1 MFRGAPPQKKNFKFD
16 KPVFFL
22 NKYPK
27 NLGTYLKINILT
39 FDSLRFFRQFFLI
52 LSKING
58 TTGIIFGFTIFNS
71 LNIFF
76 ESNDEQKCT
85 FVPTLILV
93 SKLHVSSYTWLKGKI
108 EKLLCFA
115 SAISLIAST
124 FDIMFSW
131 LNITPL
137 GSPVVP
143 EVKSIKLISFFKLF
157 ILMSSEV
164 LESNKSSKD
173 NLLMLLL
180 KSLLLVI
187 IIFDSE
193 NL

>member
-1 MFRGAPPQKKNFKFD
+1 M
-16 KPVFFL
+16 
-22 NKYPK
+22 
-27 NLGTYLKINILT
+27 
-39 FDSLRFFRQFFLI
+39 
-52 LSKING
+52 
-58 TTGIIFGFTIFNS
+58 
-71 LNIFF
+71 
-76 ESNDEQKCT
+76 
-85 FVPTLILV
+85 LV

-108 EKLLCFA
+108 EKLLCFV

-131 LNITPL
+131 LSITPF

-173 NLLMLLL
+173 NLLILPL

-193 NL
+193 NS